1 MNSIASKV
9 FEEQKK
15 MKIGLYQEARS
26 FLAILNIKES
36 DMKERNKRQWA
47 KLVRECLKEKNRTD
61 LLHRAKEYSK
71 IDYIQMKEED
81 FELKNYFKEMTI
93 KDCRTKF
100 SLFSQTTMTV
110 KSNCMSD
117 KEYAKDLWKCPEP
130 ECIFID
136 SFGT

>member
-1 MNSIASKV
+1 MENKLRLIHHLSHLDQNSIASKV
-9 FEEQKK
+9 YEEQKK
-15 MKIGLYQEARS
+15 MKIGRYHEARS

-81 FELKNYFKEMTI
+81 FELKNYFK
-93 KDCRTKF
+93 
-100 SLFSQTTMTV
+100 
-110 KSNCMSD
+110 D
-117 KEYAKDLWKCPEP
+117 K
-130 ECIFID
+130 IQ
-136 SFGT
+136 SFFPNNHDN